1 MLKSMA
7 WNSVHYSA
15 ANRIAYGALFDNPL
29 NFWPPRM
36 RSGRRLR
43 CCCSR
48 RCCPPSLAAENP
60 ASPGGLPVTL
70 RSGADRSSLPRWDLM
85 HLLYVVPVF
94 VVLAA
99 LWVERHLRGLA
110 APAVAAVVLM
120 PHCRWVR

>member
-1 MLKSMA
+1 
-7 WNSVHYSA
+7 
-15 ANRIAYGALFDNPL
+15 
-29 NFWPPRM
+29 
-36 RSGRRLR
+36 
-43 CCCSR
+43 
-48 RCCPPSLAAENP
+48 
-60 ASPGGLPVTL
+60 
-70 RSGADRSSLPRWDLM
+70 M